1 MKKRYDV
8 FISYRRDKGGEEF
21 AQLIESELEKR
32 GCRTFLD
39 VKCLKNQTFGPQLL
53 GAIDSAPVFV
63 FILSENCLDRC
74 VELDDW
80 VRREIMYAVEKK
92 KQIVPVNPKGR
103 FKVFPEGLPSEI
115 YTALSETQQSEIHT
129 GQMFISSMNKMVKE
143 RIYPY
148 RRRWLKRM
156 LVAILT
162 LFILLSVTVA
172 VREYRYKD
180 YMVQYEYYWSK
191 YIDTQNPE
199 FKEQADLYWEKASS
213 IKENKE

>member
-21 AQLIESELEKR
+21 AQLMESEIEKR
-32 GCRTFLD
+32 GCRVFLD
-39 VKCLKNQTFGPQLL
+39 VKCLQNATFGPQLL
-53 GAIDSAPVFV
+53 DAIDSAPVFV

-74 VELDDW
+74 VEEGDW

-92 KQIVPVNPKGR
+92 KQIVPINPKGK
-103 FKVFPEGLPSEI
+103 FKVFPEGLPKEI

-129 GQMFISSMNKMVKE
+129 GQMFVSSINKMVKE

-148 RRRWLKRM
+148 RRRWFVRM
-156 LVAILT
+156 LITLLT
-162 LFILLSVTVA
+162 VLVLSTVA
-172 VREYRYKD
+172 MAVQGYRYKN
-180 YMVQYEYYWSK
+180 YMTQYEYYWSK

-199 FKEQADLYWEKASS
+199 YKSQADYYWDKASS
-213 IKENKE
+213 IREYQE